1 MEHLAQ
7 LVRCRL
13 CRRVDSPRRRATQ
26 QLKCKSGKSA
36 IRSRT
41 LRSWTVRVAAIGF
54 LRGTKKQSGRRAK
67 PTAACT
73 TLTKSPR
80 AMSPSNVPEQVTQQ
94 LPGLIASS
102 NCCSV
107 DPNHNQ
113 ITFRLSRSPT
123 RTFPRQSIQA
133 RSASEWFNSKGFKGA
148 LNDNRM
154 VGLAKNNEQA
164 PELHEKRHSDDHC
177 QEKPKTK

>member
-1 MEHLAQ
+1 M
-7 LVRCRL
+7 VRAAAVGWFARQRL
-13 CRRVDSPRRRATQ
+13 DGSRGSDWISARDKETVGQASETYRSMYDSQ
-26 QLKCKSGKSA
+26 K
-36 IRSRT
+36 
-41 LRSWTVRVAAIGF
+41 VA
-54 LRGTKKQSGRRAK
+54 
-67 PTAACT
+67 
-73 TLTKSPR
+73 
-80 AMSPSNVPEQVTQQ
+80 PSNVPEQVTKQ

-148 LNDNRM
+148 LKDNRM